1 MTKDKLHV
9 LCLDH
14 DGGFGGSGGSGRSLY
29 ESIRHIDRD
38 RVEIELWRR
47 RAGPLETRYRS
58 LDVVCR
64 VTPTMPTYSALPRL
78 SRNLPAGASAY
89 FRFCRAAAFRARL
102 LDAAGRFDLIH
113 FNHEGLF
120 LLARWLR
127 RRTDRASI
135 MHIRTNCWAY
145 NNPVARWQARV
156 ISATSDRRVFITA
169 NEQRNFAAAGGDPNG
184 AVIHNISVPPDRPIA
199 PHPAIPIDDRFRVAS
214 LSNFDLMRGTDRLLD
229 IAHALASQG
238 RRDVLFVVAGDMT
251 LRRRQG
257 RFTNFADVLAADGLD
272 DMFLFLGPVDGPEA
286 VLAACDALIK
296 PTRENNPWGR
306 DIIEALA
313 MGKPALSIGHDSTF
327 VEDRYTGCLLAEYDP
342 AAVAARLIEW
352 ADDRAASAALGTAGQ
367 ARVAELCNGQVRAAD
382 LLSVWEG
389 AAGL

>member
-1 MTKDKLHV
+1 M
-9 LCLDH
+9 
-14 DGGFGGSGGSGRSLY
+14 
-29 ESIRHIDRD
+29 
-38 RVEIELWRR
+38 
-47 RAGPLETRYRS
+47 
-58 LDVVCR
+58 
-64 VTPTMPTYSALPRL
+64 
-78 SRNLPAGASAY
+78 
-89 FRFCRAAAFRARL
+89 
-102 LDAAGRFDLIH
+102 
-113 FNHEGLF
+113 
-120 LLARWLR
+120 
-127 RRTDRASI
+127 
-135 MHIRTNCWAY
+135 
-145 NNPVARWQARV
+145 

-199 PHPAIPIDDRFRVAS
+199 PHPAIPIGDRFRVAS

-238 RRDVLFVVAGDMT
+238 RRDVLFVVADDMT